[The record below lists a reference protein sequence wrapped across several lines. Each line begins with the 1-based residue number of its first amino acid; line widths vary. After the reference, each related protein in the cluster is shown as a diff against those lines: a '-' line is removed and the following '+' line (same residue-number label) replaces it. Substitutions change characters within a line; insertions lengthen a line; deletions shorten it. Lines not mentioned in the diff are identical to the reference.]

1 MTKFVG
7 RRGTLGIATEVTR
20 GMIATPPAYWFPFA
34 KMSFMDSTE
43 IAVESQGLGNIADQ
57 DSQYVTF
64 QFGAGSIDAEIYD
77 IGLGFILQS
86 LLGAKGVKTGSGP
99 YTYTYTMSQTNQSIT
114 NTLYWSD
121 PDRSY
126 MFPMAVVDSL
136 KISVAPKGMVEYLV
150 TFKSRKA
157 RDWTVLTPNFTTN
170 GSKFL
175 HQHLQFRLASTVG
188 AVSAASEVPLK
199 NLELTI
205 ARNAINDELLG
216 TVEPD
221 DILSQQLGVTG
232 TLTLNLTDDTFR
244 NNMLNG
250 TYQAGE
256 LKFVNGANSSLQLI
270 FPRLAFSSWAPDWT
284 LNQIASQKINLTAN
298 YDAANALQIIS
309 TCVLINQFSTGY

>member
-20 GMIATPPAYWFPFA
+20 GTIVAPTYWFPFA
-34 KMSFMDSTE
+34 KMSFMDNTE
-43 IAVESQGLGNIADQ
+43 VAAESQGMGKIADQ

-77 IGLGFILQS
+77 TGLGYILQS
-86 LLGAKGVKTGSGP
+86 LLGAKGVKAGASP
-99 YTYTYTMSQTNQSIT
+99 YTYTYTLSQTNQAIT

-121 PDRSY
+121 PDRNY

-136 KISVAPKGMVEYLV
+136 KITVAPKGMVQYSV

-157 RDWTVLTPNFTTN
+157 RDWATIAPSFTSN

-175 HQHLQFRLASTVG
+175 HQHCQFRLASTVG
-188 AVSAASEVPLK
+188 AVGAASEIPLK

-205 ARNAINDELLG
+205 NRNAINDELLG

-221 DILSQQLGVTG
+221 DILSQQLGIEG
-232 TLTLNLTDDTFR
+232 TLTMNLTDDVMR

-250 TYQAGE
+250 TYQAAE
-256 LKFVNGANSSLQLI
+256 LKFVGSANSSLQMQ
-270 FPRLAFSSWAPDWT
+270 FPRIAFSKWAPDWT
-284 LNQIASQKINLTAN
+284 LNAIASQKINFKCN
-298 YDAANALQIIS
+298 YDATNALDIIS
-309 TCVLINQFSTGY
+309 TCVLTNLKSVDY